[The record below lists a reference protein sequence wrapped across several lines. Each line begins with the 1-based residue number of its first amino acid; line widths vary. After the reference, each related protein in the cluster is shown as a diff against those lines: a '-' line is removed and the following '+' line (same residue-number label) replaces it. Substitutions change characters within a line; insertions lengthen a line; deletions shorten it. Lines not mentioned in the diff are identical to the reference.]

1 MSEINSLEIID
12 KEIIDKEIL
21 RKLKKTENNKKWYE
35 KYKEQIKQKNKADN
49 RVYYHKIKEENSDV
63 LQRQTKRRTTC
74 YQNNKESILA
84 KARERKLKLKN
95 SLKIIL

>member
-12 KEIIDKEIL
+12 KEMLK
-21 RKLKKTENNKKWYE
+21 KLKKTAENKRWYE
-35 KYKEQIKQKNKADN
+35 NHKEQIKEKNKADYKI
-49 RVYYHKIKEENSDV
+49 YYNKLKEENGEVYIRKNKQSI
-63 LQRQTKRRTTC
+63 TY